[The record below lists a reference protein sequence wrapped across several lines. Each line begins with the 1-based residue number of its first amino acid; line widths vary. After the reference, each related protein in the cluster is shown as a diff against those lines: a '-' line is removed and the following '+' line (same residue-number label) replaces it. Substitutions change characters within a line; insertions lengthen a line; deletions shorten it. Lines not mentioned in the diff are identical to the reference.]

1 MLINF
6 LKNTIFISLTLMF
19 LNTLFAQNIENDPFQ
34 ELEAPARKNNSVQRP
49 SSEPIR
55 KKSGKIILNPLTYLA
70 ADEYQLKGIFIG
82 QNDEN
87 SFAVV
92 STDDIQDQVI
102 TFGDRLGKEG
112 YIVYH
117 IDKDKIVVGFNN
129 LKSDKDSKSIYLVD

>member
-1 MLINF
+1 MLITF
-6 LKNTIFISLTLMF
+6 MKNTIFISLTLMF
-19 LNTLFAQNIENDPFQ
+19 LNALFAQNIENDPFQ
-34 ELEAPARKNNSVQRP
+34 ELEPPARKNDPVQRP

-102 TFGDRLGKEG
+102 TFGDRLVKRVIF
-112 YIVYH
+112 YI
-117 IDKDKIVVGFNN
+117 I
-129 LKSDKDSKSIYLVD
+129 

>member
-1 MLINF
+1 MLITF
-6 LKNTIFISLTLMF
+6 MKNTIFISLTLMF

-34 ELEAPARKNNSVQRP
+34 ELEPPARKNDPVQR
-49 SSEPIR
+49 SASQPIR

-112 YIVYH
+112 YILYH
-117 IDKDKIVVGFNN
+117 IDKDKIVVGYNN
-129 LKSDKDSKSIYLVD
+129 LKTDKDSKRIYLVD